1 MCNSLNDF
9 SLVWNPKFF
18 SGIRFSVN
26 KWPSLVDPHLLFVKH
41 WCTRAWIKC
50 SMCLLLP
57 VQSFCKNT
65 FVWSP
70 SRQALLPSES
80 ERFLCLMSVAVCL
93 ISHAI
98 LLCYY
103 YNIQWFSYPVMSKLL
118 SRDGK
123 VPEHF
128 SLMWIK
134 NTGTLWSINYRKYHR
149 TKDNILQ
156 EIICR
161 ANH

>member
-18 SGIRFSVN
+18 SGILFSVN
-26 KWPSLVDPHLLFVKH
+26 KWPSLVDPPLLFVNH
-41 WCTRAWIKC
+41 WCTRVWIKC

-57 VQSFCKNT
+57 VQSFCKILLCDLLQ
-65 FVWSP
+65 
-70 SRQALLPSES
+70 RQALLPSES

-98 LLCYY
+98 LLCCY
-103 YNIQWFSYPVMSKLL
+103 YNIQRLSHPVMSKLL
-118 SRDGK
+118 SGDGK

-128 SLMWIK
+128 SLMWIE
-134 NTGTLWSINYRKYHR
+134 NTGTLWSIKYRK
-149 TKDNILQ
+149 
-156 EIICR
+156 
-161 ANH
+161 